1 MKEIKD
7 PEKIN
12 TSTSSSS
19 NASSSSNI
27 SNESFSIALA
37 NQGLVYGAVK
47 AAGVLPRSFDYED
60 YIQDGL
66 ITYALFIDNNSK
78 RDNGVKLTSD
88 EVNRLAFRKI
98 VWQTIDALRRQKF
111 LSDISDFSLDE
122 DFSEK
127 EESFNNG
134 SFKYVILYTQID
146 EAFNRLNNF
155 DRIILTEHFLRGKKL
170 KDISTTYGV
179 SLQTVTRARKRVRD
193 YLRQCISC

>member
-7 PEKIN
+7 SESSSAN
-12 TSTSSSS
+12 TSSSS
-19 NASSSSNI
+19 TV

-37 NQGLVYGAVK
+37 NQGLVYGEVK
-47 AAGVLPRSFDYED
+47 AAGVFPRSFDYED

-66 ITYALFIDNNSK
+66 ITYAMFIDNNSK

-170 KDISTTYGV
+170 KDISATYGV
-179 SLQTVTRARKRVRD
+179 SLQTVTRARRRVRD

>member
-7 PEKIN
+7 SESSSAN
-12 TSTSSSS
+12 TSSSS
-19 NASSSSNI
+19 TV

-47 AAGVLPRSFDYED
+47 AAGVFPRSFDYED

-66 ITYALFIDNNSK
+66 ITYAMLIDNNSK

-170 KDISTTYGV
+170 KDISATYGV
-179 SLQTVTRARKRVRD
+179 SLQTVTRARRRVRD

>member
-7 PEKIN
+7 SESSSAN
-12 TSTSSSS
+12 TSSSS
-19 NASSSSNI
+19 TV

-47 AAGVLPRSFDYED
+47 AAGVFPRSFDYED

-66 ITYALFIDNNSK
+66 ITYAMFIDNNSK

-170 KDISTTYGV
+170 KDISATYGV
-179 SLQTVTRARKRVRD
+179 SLQTVTRARRRVRD

>member
-7 PEKIN
+7 SESSSAN
-12 TSTSSSS
+12 TSSSS
-19 NASSSSNI
+19 TV

-47 AAGVLPRSFDYED
+47 AAGVFPRSFDYED

-66 ITYALFIDNNSK
+66 ITYAMFIDNNSK
-78 RDNGVKLTSD
+78 SDNGVKLTSD

-170 KDISTTYGV
+170 KDISATYGV
-179 SLQTVTRARKRVRD
+179 SLQTVTRARRRVRD

>member
-7 PEKIN
+7 SESSSAN
-12 TSTSSSS
+12 TSSSS
-19 NASSSSNI
+19 TVSS
-27 SNESFSIALA
+27 ESFSIALA

-47 AAGVLPRSFDYED
+47 AAGVFPRSFDYED

-66 ITYALFIDNNSK
+66 ITYAMFIDNNSK

-170 KDISTTYGV
+170 KDISATYGV
-179 SLQTVTRARKRVRD
+179 SLQTVTRARRRVRD

>member
-7 PEKIN
+7 SESSSAN
-12 TSTSSSS
+12 TSSSS
-19 NASSSSNI
+19 TV

-47 AAGVLPRSFDYED
+47 AAGVFPRSFDYED

-66 ITYALFIDNNSK
+66 ITYAMFIDNNSK

-155 DRIILTEHFLRGKKL
+155 DRIILTERFLRGKKL
-170 KDISTTYGV
+170 KDISATYGV
-179 SLQTVTRARKRVRD
+179 SLQTVTRARRRVRD

>member
-7 PEKIN
+7 SESSSAN
-12 TSTSSSS
+12 TSSSS
-19 NASSSSNI
+19 TV

-47 AAGVLPRSFDYED
+47 AAGVFPRSFDYED

-66 ITYALFIDNNSK
+66 ITYAMFIDNNSK

-111 LSDISDFSLDE
+111 LSDISDFSFDE

-170 KDISTTYGV
+170 KDISATYGV
-179 SLQTVTRARKRVRD
+179 SLQTVTRARRRVRD

>member
-1 MKEIKD
+1 MKKIKD
-7 PEKIN
+7 SESSSAN
-12 TSTSSSS
+12 TSSSS
-19 NASSSSNI
+19 TV

-47 AAGVLPRSFDYED
+47 AAGVFPRSFDYED

-66 ITYALFIDNNSK
+66 ITYAMFIDNNSK

-170 KDISTTYGV
+170 KDISATYGV
-179 SLQTVTRARKRVRD
+179 SLQTVTRARRRVRD

>member
-7 PEKIN
+7 SESSSAN
-12 TSTSSSS
+12 TSSSS
-19 NASSSSNI
+19 TV

-47 AAGVLPRSFDYED
+47 AAGVFPRSFNYED

-66 ITYALFIDNNSK
+66 ITYAMFIDNNSK

-170 KDISTTYGV
+170 KDISATYGV
-179 SLQTVTRARKRVRD
+179 SLQTVTRARRRVRD

>member
-1 MKEIKD
+1 MKKIKD
-7 PEKIN
+7 SESSSAN
-12 TSTSSSS
+12 TSSSS
-19 NASSSSNI
+19 TV

-47 AAGVLPRSFDYED
+47 AAGVFPRSFDYED

-66 ITYALFIDNNSK
+66 ITYAMFIDNNSK

-170 KDISTTYGV
+170 KDISATYGV
-179 SLQTVTRARKRVRD
+179 SLQTVTRARRRVRD
-193 YLRQCISC
+193 YLQQCISC

>member
-7 PEKIN
+7 SESSSAN
-12 TSTSSSS
+12 TSSSS
-19 NASSSSNI
+19 TV

-47 AAGVLPRSFDYED
+47 AAGVFPRSFDYED

-66 ITYALFIDNNSK
+66 ITYAMFIDNNSK

-111 LSDISDFSLDE
+111 LSDISDFSFDE

-170 KDISTTYGV
+170 KDISATYGV
-179 SLQTVTRARKRVRD
+179 SLQTVTRARRRVRD
-193 YLRQCISC
+193 YLQQCISC